1 MGCYGQ
7 STTSLDGELVIVPKA
22 YSVFA
27 IDVVGQYRFALTDVI
42 ILKNAE
48 VPYQDTA
55 SSYEVLF
62 LISYKLTFLLLK
74 NYINRKIN
82 IL

>member
-27 IDVVGQYRFALTDVI
+27 IDVVGEYRFALTNVI
-42 ILKNAE
+42 I
-48 VPYQDTA
+48 
-55 SSYEVLF
+55 
-62 LISYKLTFLLLK
+62 
-74 NYINRKIN
+74 
-82 IL
+82 